1 MKGLLIL
8 NGEKSDALPLRSDY
22 DFCVVVDG
30 AYEKAKEKIKDIS
43 CVIGDFD
50 SLGYVP
56 VDEKTIRLSCEKDF
70 TDGEVALSYLIE
82 RGCDEIDVVWALG
95 LRIDH
100 MLGNIGLLQAA
111 LEKGARA
118 RIISSSEMI
127 YLVDKELRLQN
138 VFGKTISLLPFFA
151 YAHIIYGEGFK
162 YDPTD
167 LILKKSETRGISNVA
182 TANEIFL
189 KVKEGSL
196 LVVVNETER

>member
-8 NGEKSDALPLRSDY
+8 NGEKSDALPRREDY

-30 AYEKAKEKIKDIS
+30 AYEKAKEKIKDVS
-43 CVIGDFD
+43 FVIGDFD

-56 VDEKTIRLSCEKDF
+56 DDEKTIRLSCEKNF

-82 RGCDEIDVVWALG
+82 SGCDEIDIFWALG

-111 LEKGARA
+111 LEKGAHA
-118 RIISSSEMI
+118 RIISSGERI

-138 VFGKTISLLPFFA
+138 VFGKTISLLPFFE

-162 YDPTD
+162 YNPTG
-167 LILKKSETRGISNVA
+167 LTLKKSETRGISNVA
-182 TANEIFL
+182 ISDEIFL
-189 KVKEGSL
+189 KVNEGPL
-196 LVVVNETER
+196 LVIVNETER